1 MRELWGRLGRLNQ
14 VSLVIVAVVFVA
26 CMGLVV
32 VVDPIIGSILAA
44 ARAGVTAFCFWFFF
58 HDEVRNNRLR
68 ARGVRAE
75 AVILSVEETG
85 VTIQGNYPQ
94 ARLRLLVQPE
104 TGESYEATTK
114 CLMNRLE
121 IPAYQ
126 PGKRIPVVVDP
137 KHPTRVSV
145 DQAFGAQ

>member
-1 MRELWGRLGRLNQ
+1 MRELWTRLGRLNQ
-14 VSLVIVAVVFVA
+14 VSLVIVAVVFVI
-26 CMGLVV
+26 CMGLVIL
-32 VVDPIIGSILAA
+32 VDPIVGSIIVALSV
-44 ARAGVTAFCFWFFF
+44 GLLAFCLWFFF

-68 ARGVRAE
+68 TGGVRAE
-75 AVILSVEETG
+75 AVILSVQETG
-85 VTIQGNYPQ
+85 ITIQGNYPV

-114 CLMNRLE
+114 CLMNRFE

-126 PGKRIPVVVDP
+126 PGNRITVVVDP

-145 DQAFGAQ
+145 A

>member
-1 MRELWGRLGRLNQ
+1 MRELWQRLGRLNQ
-14 VSLVIVAVVFVA
+14 VSLVIVFVVFVA

-32 VVDPIIGSILAA
+32 VVDPVIGSVMVACTVAL
-44 ARAGVTAFCFWFFF
+44 TAFCFWFFF

-68 ARGVRAE
+68 AGGVRAE

-85 VTIQGNYPQ
+85 VTIQGNYPL
-94 ARLRLLVQPE
+94 ARLRLLVQPPF
-104 TGESYEATTK
+104 GDSYEATAK
-114 CLMNRLE
+114 CLMNRFE

-126 PGKRIPVVVDP
+126 RGATIQVVVDP

-145 DQAFGAQ
+145 V

>member
-1 MRELWGRLGRLNQ
+1 MAMRELWGRLGRLNQ

-32 VVDPIIGSILAA
+32 VVDPVIGSILAA
-44 ARAGVTAFCFWFFF
+44 ACVALTVFCFWFFF

-68 ARGVRAE
+68 AGGVRAE

-114 CLMNRLE
+114 CLMNRFE

-126 PGKRIPVVVDP
+126 PGNRITVVVDP

-145 DQAFGAQ
+145 A